1 MIAEPEPVY
10 CQAPGTTFC
19 SLLKLSSKE
28 TFIIEIVLPVHKVES
43 GRMRANLAYR
53 QRII

>member
-10 CQAPGTTFC
+10 CQAPGTFC

-28 TFIIEIVLPVHKVES
+28 TFIIEIVLPVHKVEN
-43 GRMRANLAYR
+43 GRMGANLAYR